1 MIKRFKLFKES
12 LSFKE
17 EVTGSS
23 LPKNVINKILS
34 MASALN
40 DEHSIGDTSL
50 LDGYHIETHTL
61 GCRIAADTS
70 EDDMWDEH
78 YTIYDEY
85 VNDGISSVFGD
96 PSDGIFVTVTPTKVT

>member
-12 LSFKE
+12 LSFEE
-17 EVTGSS
+17 EVTDSS
-23 LPKNVINKILS
+23 LPKNIIDKILS
-34 MASALN
+34 MLSVLN

-50 LDGYHIETHTL
+50 LDGHHIETHTL
-61 GCRIAADTS
+61 GCRTAAGTQV
-70 EDDMWDEH
+70 DDMWDEH

-85 VNDGISSVFGD
+85 VSDGMSSVFGD